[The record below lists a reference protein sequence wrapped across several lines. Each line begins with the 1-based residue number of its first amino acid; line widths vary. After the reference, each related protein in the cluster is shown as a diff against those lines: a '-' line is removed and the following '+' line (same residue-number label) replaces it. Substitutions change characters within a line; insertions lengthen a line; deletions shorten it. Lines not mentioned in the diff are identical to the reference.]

1 MKFSPR
7 QQEVIDLRNKNILV
21 SAAAGSGKTTVLVE
35 RIIKL
40 LINEKED
47 IDRFLIVT
55 FTNAAAGGMKQKI
68 HKALIK
74 EVQKGENKEHLKK
87 QLNLLNR
94 ANISTIHA
102 FCMDIVRK
110 NFHVVG
116 IDPNFRIGD
125 VNEVDILLQESIDQV
140 LEKHYAEKPEGFI
153 QLVES
158 FTGNRGDSEL
168 NDIVKDIYRFILSFP
183 DPLKWLL
190 GAVEMLSMSE
200 EDLKNSDWVRA
211 VQENICL
218 LLTGAEEALR
228 TAEKLCNDAD
238 GPSVYE
244 DTILEDIR
252 NTDRL
257 SNLLTTDFREFI
269 ACVHNIAFPSL
280 KSLRGKAK
288 EEVNPEKQD
297 DVKSL
302 RDEYKKIIGSIKK
315 MLPDRSLSEF
325 TDDINSMYLPMKA
338 LYNII
343 SQLDDHFKAVKMEKG
358 IADFNDVEHYALQVL
373 RQEDIKERYKN
384 KFRYIFIDEYQDSNS
399 LQEELIGM
407 IKRENNMFMVG
418 DVKQSIYRFRLSDPT
433 IFNEKSN
440 SYPAVDTPGNDR
452 RIDLTQNF
460 RSRKEILSAINF
472 VFMSIMSKTIGE
484 MDYSEDVFL
493 NPGAEFSQDGKESN
507 DCFTELTIID
517 KDSSESY
524 DLDDEIKSMKT
535 AELEA
540 SLAAQK
546 INGLLKKYKNEP
558 VRRDEKTNEVIET
571 PPEKIQYK
579 DIVILMRSV
588 SSWAGIFEEVFNDRG
603 IPFYFDGGAGYFET
617 VEIQVVLNL
626 LRIIDNIRQDIPL
639 LSVMRSAIGSF
650 TTEELAQIRVRNPG
664 RSFIDALY
672 EYKNNCQDELAKKL
686 DNFIDKVEGWKKRS
700 RYTHL
705 NDFIWEVLI
714 ETNYYYFVGLL
725 PNGNV
730 RQANLRL
737 LADKAFDFEKTSMSG
752 LFNFLRYIEKLR
764 ISSGDMGSAKTL
776 GENDNVVRLMSV
788 HKSKGLEFPVVI
800 MCGLNKKF
808 NRTDA
813 SKSILKHKL
822 YGIAPKY
829 VNPDTRI
836 YRETFPRTAIKNIIK
851 IENLSE
857 EMRVL
862 YVAMTRA
869 VDRLIMI
876 GTVDKFENKMK
887 KWQKGPSLYNIY
899 NEDSFL
905 GWICTSLFKDADS
918 DSILRNVND
927 EDLIYEINYGMN
939 SNSYESRWN
948 INKIT
953 LSQIIMS
960 EREEAVKKTDRI
972 NEMAEFKNHES
983 SSAKDEIDR
992 RLRFKY
998 AYIKSVNVPT
1008 KLSVTDLKML
1018 GHGNIE
1024 RVKYRIPVL
1033 RDIPQF
1039 KEEASEFTKAEIGT
1053 IVHFVMQHLN
1063 IREGLDS
1070 ENIKDQINRMVDKK
1084 LLTEK
1089 EAEAV
1094 NVKMLEEFFMTDI
1107 GMRMKASEFV
1117 KREVPFVIK
1126 KNADEIIDSLDKND
1140 SVLIQGIIDCYF
1152 YEGDQVVI
1160 IDYKTDEIVNGDL
1173 EPVKN
1178 EYSRQILSYKEAL
1191 EKITKKKVKACYL
1204 YLFSIGKAVEIDNNE
1219 QLMLNNSL
1227 A

>member
-55 FTNAAAGGMKQKI
+55 FTNAAASGMKQKI
-68 HKALIK
+68 HKSLIK
-74 EVQKGENKEHLKK
+74 AVQRDENKEHLIK

-102 FCMDIVRK
+102 FCIDVVRK

-125 VNEVDILLQESIDQV
+125 VNEVDILLQESIDHV
-140 LEKHYAEKPEGFI
+140 LENHYSEKPEGFI

-168 NDIVKDIYRFILSFP
+168 NDIIKDIYRFILSFP

-190 GAVEMLSMSE
+190 EAVEMLAMSE
-200 EDLKNSDWVRA
+200 EDLKNSVWVKA

-218 LLTGAEEALR
+218 LLNGAEDALR
-228 TAEKLCNDAD
+228 SAEKLCKDAD

-244 DTILEDIR
+244 DTILEDLR

-257 SNLLTTDFREFI
+257 SGLLTTDFREFI
-269 ACVHNIAFPSL
+269 TCVHNVAFLSL

-288 EEVNPEKQD
+288 EEVNPEKQE

-315 MLPDRSLSEF
+315 MLPNRSLSEF
-325 TDDINSMYLPMKA
+325 THDVNSMYLPMRA

-343 SQLDDHFKAVKMEKG
+343 GQLDSHFKAVKMEKG
-358 IADFNDVEHYALQVL
+358 IADFNDVEHYALQIL

-433 IFNEKSN
+433 IFNGKSN
-440 SYPAVDTPGNDR
+440 SYPTVDVPGNDR

-472 VFMSIMSKTIGE
+472 VFKSIMSKTIGE
-484 MDYSEDVFL
+484 VDYNENVFL
-493 NPGAEFSQDGKESN
+493 NPGAEFGQDGKESN

-517 KDSSESY
+517 KDSSESE

-558 VRRDEKTNEVIET
+558 VRRDEKPNEIIET
-571 PPEKIQYK
+571 PPEIIQYK

-617 VEIQVVLNL
+617 IEIQVVLNL

-650 TTEELAQIRVRNPG
+650 TTEELVQIRVRNPR

-672 EYKNNCQDELAKKL
+672 EYKNNCEDELAKKL

-705 NDFIWEVLI
+705 NDFIWEVLM

-737 LADKAFDFEKTSMSG
+737 LTDKAFDFEKTSMSG

-764 ISSGDMGSAKTL
+764 ISSGDTGNAKTL

-788 HKSKGLEFPVVI
+788 HKSKGLEFSVVI

-829 VNPDTRI
+829 INPDTRV

-876 GTVDKFENKMK
+876 GTVDKFENKLK

-905 GWICTSLFKDADS
+905 GWICTSLFKDVDS

-927 EDLIYEINYGMN
+927 SELIYKIKYGMN
-939 SNSYESRWN
+939 GNSYESKWN
-948 INKIT
+948 INNIT
-953 LSQIIMS
+953 LSQISMK
-960 EREEAVKKTDRI
+960 EREEAVKKSERI
-972 NEMAEFKNHES
+972 NEMVSFKNQENS
-983 SSAKDEIDR
+983 SIKDEIDR

-998 AYIKSVNVPT
+998 AYINSVNVPT
-1008 KLSVTDLKML
+1008 KLSVTDLKVL
-1018 GHGNIE
+1018 GRGNLE
-1024 RVKYRIPVL
+1024 RVRYRIPVL

-1063 IREGLDS
+1063 IRERLDAD
-1070 ENIKDQINRMVDKK
+1070 NIRDQIDRMIHKK

-1089 EAEAV
+1089 ESEAV
-1094 NVKMLEEFFMTDI
+1094 NIKMLEEFFLTDI
-1107 GMRMKASEFV
+1107 GLRMRASDFV

-1126 KNADEIIDSLDKND
+1126 KNADEIIGSLDQND

-1178 EYSRQILSYKEAL
+1178 EYSRQILSYKEAV
-1191 EKITKKKVKACYL
+1191 EKITKRKVKACYL
-1204 YLFSIGKAVEIDNNE
+1204 YLFSIGQAVKIDNNE
-1219 QLMLNNSL
+1219 QLILNDSL